1 MIKIR
6 DFTFRYREGDRPVVS
21 GIDLDIPDGAFVGI
35 TGAAGSGKS
44 TLTYALNGIIPHCY
58 PGDFYGSVVVDGL
71 DTCEVALTDVTN
83 WLSTSWQT
91 LPTSRDTSVSAT
103 SQVSS
108 PSTTTEP

>member
-1 MIKIR
+1 MA
-6 DFTFRYREGDRPVVS
+6 TFCFCPPDSDEITRSRTSEMPMSASACATRSSIWSRGTPKFSRPYRIS
-21 GIDLDIPDGAFVGI
+21 
-35 TGAAGSGKS
+35 SS
-44 TLTYALNGIIPHCY
+44 T
-58 PGDFYGSVVVDGL
+58 
-71 DTCEVALTDVTN
+71 TDVTN